1 MNAQQNRTNLQ
12 LTSDMFAR
20 LGAPHIVYVR
30 ELAADEARKFD
41 GIAAG
46 ARLYAIHAAD
56 GTPVGVM
63 ENRDAAFAT
72 ARENDM
78 EPVSVH

>member
-1 MNAQQNRTNLQ
+1 MNAQQNRNSLQ
-12 LTSDMFAR
+12 LTTDMFAR

-30 ELAADEARKFD
+30 ELAADEARKFE
-41 GIAAG
+41 GISAG
-46 ARLYAIHAAD
+46 VRLFAIHAAD

-63 ENRDAAFAT
+63 DNREAAFAT
-72 ARENDM
+72 ARQNDM